1 MKKLFIFVFF
11 VFAIID
17 IIGEYYKYFNLVLVL
32 RILTVPV
39 AYLGYMSY
47 KKYKFEPIGN
57 LLAASII
64 FGSLGLVV
72 THVIPY
78 GVNYLQST
86 LIIYII
92 EAQIQL
98 FIITHYFYPKDK
110 SIKDEFIKLIIIFSL
125 GMIFIYFFFP
135 MFSFT
140 TQTIVFFRILQFS
153 FFFAYTFKNK
163 LLNWQIHGSVW
174 MLLLSNII
182 SVLFL
187 YISPSKN
194 YHILVMSSLFASKFL
209 FVNGLI
215 QSIKIKKDNHLE
227 V

>member
-1 MKKLFIFVFF
+1 LKKLFIFVFF

-39 AYLGYMSY
+39 AYLGYLSFR
-47 KKYKFEPIGN
+47 KYKFEPIGN

-64 FGSLGLVV
+64 FSSLGLVV

-78 GVNYLQST
+78 GVNYMQST
-86 LIIYII
+86 LLIYIF

-135 MFSFT
+135 MFNFT

-153 FFFAYTFKNK
+153 FFIAYTYNNK
-163 LLNWQIHGSVW
+163 FLNRQIHWSVW
-174 MLLLSNII
+174 MLLISNII

>member
-1 MKKLFIFVFF
+1 MFF
-11 VFAIID
+11 VFVIID
-17 IIGEYYKYFNLVLVL
+17 IFGEYYKYFDLVLFL

-39 AYLGYMSY
+39 VYLGYLSFR
-47 KKYKFEPIGN
+47 KYKFEPIGN
-57 LLAASII
+57 LLAASVFFCS
-64 FGSLGLVV
+64 FGLAV
-72 THVIPY
+72 TNIIPY

-140 TQTIVFFRILQFS
+140 TQTIVFIRILQFS
-153 FFFAYTFKNK
+153 FFFAYSYNNK
-163 LLNWQIHGSVW
+163 YLNRQIHWSVW

-187 YISPSKN
+187 YISPSKT
-194 YHILVMSSLFASKFL
+194 YHIFVMSSLFASKFL

-215 QSIKIKKDNHLE
+215 QSIKIKKNNHLE

>member
-1 MKKLFIFVFF
+1 M
-11 VFAIID
+11 AIVVNKHLPEFEANAT
-17 IIGEYYKYFNLVLVL
+17 GGVKVSHQSHLGQTV
-32 RILTVPV
+32 IL
-39 AYLGYMSY
+39 
-47 KKYKFEPIGN
+47 
-57 LLAASII
+57 
-64 FGSLGLVV
+64 
-72 THVIPY
+72 
-78 GVNYLQST
+78 
-86 LIIYII
+86 
-92 EAQIQL
+92 
-98 FIITHYFYPKDK
+98 YFYPKDK

-153 FFFAYTFKNK
+153 FFIAYTFKNK

-215 QSIKIKKDNHLE
+215 QSIKIKKDNRLE